1 MTDLEIVVGLA
12 TLSATVY
19 GVILSR
25 NPMTIGIFGT
35 PNRHILST
43 ILYSVTSWRQKN
55 NGGSTLVL
63 DRYFSTNKAFEVRHV
78 FLIDRESGIQ
88 IEQVTA
94 NDVVVLN
101 GDAISAMFSV
111 IQSFVQDAFSRDS
124 SSRLTDLTVGDFS
137 ICVAHGSKLMLVCVV
152 EGEMPKQMKSELDLT
167 LRVIESQINGMEAQD
182 GFASATLG
190 KVVSHT
196 MKSLINDF

>member
-1 MTDLEIVVGLA
+1 MTDLEMVVVLA

-25 NPMTIGIFGT
+25 NPIMIGIFV
-35 PNRHILST
+35 PPYRNLFST
-43 ILYSVTSWRQKN
+43 ILYSVTSWGQRKH
-55 NGGSTLVL
+55 GGSTLVL
-63 DRYFSTNKAFEVRHV
+63 ERYFSTNKDFEIRHV
-78 FLIDRESGIQ
+78 FLIDRDSGIQ

-94 NDVVVLN
+94 NDVEVLN

-152 EGEMPKQMKSELDLT
+152 EGDMPKDMKSELDLT
-167 LRVIESQINGMEAQD
+167 LRVIESQVNGMETED
-182 GFASATLG
+182 YFVSATQG